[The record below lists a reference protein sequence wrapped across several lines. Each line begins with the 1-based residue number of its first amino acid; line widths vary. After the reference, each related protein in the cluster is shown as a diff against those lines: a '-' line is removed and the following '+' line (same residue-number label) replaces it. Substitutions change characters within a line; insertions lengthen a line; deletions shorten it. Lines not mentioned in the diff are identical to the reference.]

1 MHSLFLQAATLR
13 LMFVE
18 DASPLLIGQRSGVM
32 LTDTDRQAEV
42 ASLRITLEGA
52 LEGGE
57 FVLVNATPVGGE
69 VVSGSVVSLD
79 QRASLQHYQVSRK
92 SSLVSRPH
100 FSRPPEKWVWSTAYS
115 IFVQVR
121 RNVGALFFSN
131 LTFDVI
137 NNCIPHCVRTIY

>member
-1 MHSLFLQAATLR
+1 
-13 LMFVE
+13 MFVE
-18 DASPLLIGQRSGVM
+18 GASPLLIGQRSGVM

-57 FVLVNATPVGGE
+57 FVLVNATPVGGGE

-92 SSLVSRPH
+92 SVSHSQNDQNWEIGLNSKLVSYTDWFSLILIPH
-100 FSRPPEKWVWSTAYS
+100 FSST
-115 IFVQVR
+115 
-121 RNVGALFFSN
+121 
-131 LTFDVI
+131 T
-137 NNCIPHCVRTIY
+137 HKH

>member
-1 MHSLFLQAATLR
+1 MPSLFLQASTLR

-57 FVLVNATPVGGE
+57 FILVNATPVGGGE

-92 SSLVSRPH
+92 SVSHSQNDQNWEIGLNSKLVSY
-100 FSRPPEKWVWSTAYS
+100 T
-115 IFVQVR
+115 
-121 RNVGALFFSN
+121 
-131 LTFDVI
+131 D
-137 NNCIPHCVRTIY
+137 

>member
-1 MHSLFLQAATLR
+1 MPSLFLQATTLR

-18 DASPLLIGQRSGVM
+18 GASPLLIGQRSGVM

-57 FVLVNATPVGGE
+57 FVLVNATPVGGGE

-92 SSLVSRPH
+92 SVSHSQNDQNSRLVS
-100 FSRPPEKWVWSTAYS
+100 FSDWSKSQTS
-115 IFVQVR
+115 
-121 RNVGALFFSN
+121 L
-131 LTFDVI
+131 
-137 NNCIPHCVRTIY
+137 IPRLISFPNWSHTQTGSVSF

>member
-1 MHSLFLQAATLR
+1 
-13 LMFVE
+13 MFVE
-18 DASPLLIGQRSGVM
+18 GASPLLIGQRSGVM

-57 FVLVNATPVGGE
+57 FVLVNATPVGGGE

-100 FSRPPEKWVWSTAYS
+100 FSRPPENAVWKCSVKSSLGT
-115 IFVQVR
+115 R
-121 RNVGALFFSN
+121 L
-131 LTFDVI
+131 
-137 NNCIPHCVRTIY
+137 